1 MPQGGAPDAGSAGLS
16 PGLLGMPGAP
26 EPRPPWAVP
35 FRLPGAPRRL
45 GDVSLS
51 AGPHPAPSL
60 PPPPRQG

>member
-26 EPRPPWAVP
+26 EPRPTWAVP
-35 FRLPGAPRRL
+35 FRLPGARL